1 MLRCN
6 FFHINNYLVTRPS
19 IAKVQ
24 KYTLLNG
31 KFKGKGAKMQTLK
44 KKKVEES
51 EELRTTI

>member
-51 EELRTTI
+51 EVLRTTI